1 MSLRKLQRAQP
12 AVLPSLVPGRPDLRA
27 AKGNGCRDGVPA
39 RASDELWLAVHLPHY
54 VLESLRRPGVRGD
67 EAAARAG
74 RVATV
79 VVDNERQGKV
89 VCACDAA
96 AAAAGIAP
104 GMAINSALA
113 LAPAVHVRAR
123 EAHRERALL
132 EAVAVAM
139 SGFTPRVVL
148 ERPDE
153 VLLEVRG
160 SLRLFGG
167 VRRLCAQVRGRLESL
182 GVEPRLALTPT
193 PLASLWFA
201 RTGEEVA
208 LRRPDGLPGRLAS
221 LPLECTRWP
230 ARSLQS
236 LATMGV
242 RTVGDCL
249 RLPRDGFARR
259 FEPGLLRS
267 LDQAVGREPDPR
279 ATFVPGERFAA
290 RRDLEPELADAGQL
304 GRAVEPLLVDLC
316 AFLRRRG
323 RGIQT
328 LELRLEHR
336 AVPATKL
343 RLRFVEPVAQARR
356 IAELLG
362 ERLARVEL
370 PEPVRALGLRSG
382 RLAEVREYSV
392 DLFAL
397 DRRRSSGVPQLVER
411 LRARLGAEAVQ
422 GVGIV
427 PEHRP
432 ESAWRIAEPGKEPG
446 KGDIPILSER
456 KGDMPISGEALR
468 QKSACPLF
476 RPLWLLAEPQLLGG
490 GERPRY
496 EGALEIEEGPERIE
510 SGWWD
515 GHDVRRDYYVARTQA
530 GVRLWVFHE
539 RTTQGR
545 WFLHGIFG

>member
-1 MSLRKLQRAQP
+1 M
-12 AVLPSLVPGRPDLRA
+12 
-27 AKGNGCRDGVPA
+27 PA

-54 VLESLRRPGVRGD
+54 VLESLHRPGVHGN
-67 EAAARAG
+67 EAVARAG
-74 RVATV
+74 CVASV
-79 VVDNERQGKV
+79 VVDIERQGKV

-113 LAPAVHVRAR
+113 LAPALRVLAR
-123 EAHRERALL
+123 EAHSERALL
-132 EAVAVAM
+132 EAVAVTM
-139 SGFTPRVVL
+139 SEFTPRVVL

-153 VLLEVRG
+153 ILLEVRG

-167 VRRLCAQVRGRLESL
+167 VRRLCAQVRARLESL
-182 GVEPRLALTPT
+182 GVESRLALTPT
-193 PLASLWFA
+193 PLAALWFA

-208 LRRPDGLPGRLAS
+208 LRRVDELPGRLAP

-267 LDQAVGREPDPR
+267 LDRAIGRVPDPR
-279 ATFVPGERFAA
+279 ATFVPGERFVA

-304 GRAVEPLLVDLC
+304 GRVIEPLLVELC
-316 AFLRRRG
+316 AFLQRRG
-323 RGIQT
+323 QGVQM

-336 AVPATKL
+336 EAPATKL

-356 IAELLG
+356 IAGLLD
-362 ERLARVEL
+362 ERLARVVL

-382 RLAEVREYSV
+382 RLAEVREHSV

-432 ESAWRIAEPGKEPG
+432 ESAWRIAEPGKGG
-446 KGDIPILSER
+446 KGDIQIFDVPIF
-456 KGDMPISGEALR
+456 DEALR
-468 QKSACPLF
+468 QKSERQKSECPLFPLF

-490 GERPRY
+490 DERPRY
-496 EGALEIEEGPERIE
+496 EGVLEIEEGPERIE

-530 GVRLWVFHE
+530 GVRLWVFRE
-539 RTTQGR
+539 RTPERR

>member
-1 MSLRKLQRAQP
+1 M
-12 AVLPSLVPGRPDLRA
+12 
-27 AKGNGCRDGVPA
+27 PA

-54 VLESLRRPGVRGD
+54 VLGSLHRPGVHGN
-67 EAAARAG
+67 EAVARAG
-74 RVATV
+74 CVASV
-79 VVDNERQGKV
+79 VVDIERQGKV

-113 LAPAVHVRAR
+113 LVPALRVLAR
-123 EAHRERALL
+123 EAHSERALL
-132 EAVAVAM
+132 EAVAVTM
-139 SGFTPRVVL
+139 SEFTPRVVL

-167 VRRLCAQVRGRLESL
+167 VRRLCAQVRARLESL
-182 GVEPRLALTPT
+182 GVESRLALTPT
-193 PLASLWFA
+193 PLAALWFA
-201 RTGEEVA
+201 RTGAEVA
-208 LRRPDGLPGRLAS
+208 LRRVDELPGRLAP

-267 LDQAVGREPDPR
+267 LDRAIGRVPDPR
-279 ATFVPGERFAA
+279 ATFVPGERFVA

-304 GRAVEPLLVDLC
+304 GRVVEPLLVELC
-316 AFLRRRG
+316 AFLQRRG
-323 RGIQT
+323 QGVQM

-336 AVPATKL
+336 EAPVTKL

-356 IAELLG
+356 IAGLLD
-362 ERLARVEL
+362 ERLARVVL

-382 RLAEVREYSV
+382 RLAEVREHSV

-432 ESAWRIAEPGKEPG
+432 ESAWRNAEPGKGGIPR
-446 KGDIPILSER
+446 KGDIPIFD
-456 KGDMPISGEALR
+456 GALR
-468 QKSACPLF
+468 QKSECPLFSLFSECPLF
-476 RPLWLLAEPQLLGG
+476 RPLWLLTEPQLLGG